1 MVRASISTPAP
12 FGEYRFALLIVVRKE
27 MIMFQIRIENRHT
40 YNGKGV
46 YVGRPSVLGNT
57 FRIGRDG
64 DRKTVIKKNLRW
76 LRKKYIERGAVYRE
90 LHRLA
95 EMARRE
101 DLILICWC
109 APRACHAYL
118 IAYIVRE
125 LTRPK
130 YAMGGQDRG
139 V

>member
-1 MVRASISTPAP
+1 
-12 FGEYRFALLIVVRKE
+12 
-27 MIMFQIRIENRHT
+27 MFQIRIENRHT

-76 LRKKYIERGAVYRE
+76 LRKKYIQRGAVYRE

-109 APRACHAYL
+109 EAERFDLSRVICGSDLWRVAPYL
-118 IAYIVRE
+118 CRCPQPSSVAA
-125 LTRPK
+125 P
-130 YAMGGQDRG
+130 
-139 V
+139 